1 MTKSGANRV
10 PRRRQRLRREKKP
23 NFNDYNWGPLTN
35 LFCRPW
41 FDRKWIIQ
49 EVMLAP
55 DQVERLVVCG
65 TIEFSWSD
73 LTDITYRIVGF
84 GILGSLAGISVGG
97 CPSIR

>member
-1 MTKSGANRV
+1 
-10 PRRRQRLRREKKP
+10 
-23 NFNDYNWGPLTN
+23 
-35 LFCRPW
+35 
-41 FDRKWIIQ
+41 
-49 EVMLAP
+49 MLAP

-65 TIEFSWSD
+65 TIEFSWSE